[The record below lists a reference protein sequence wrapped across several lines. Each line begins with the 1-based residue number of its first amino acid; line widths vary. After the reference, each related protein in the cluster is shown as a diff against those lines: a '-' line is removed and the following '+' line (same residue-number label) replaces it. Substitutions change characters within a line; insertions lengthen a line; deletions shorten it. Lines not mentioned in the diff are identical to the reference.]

1 MPPPNWDAL
10 DLEPLAEELRETLP
24 PPEQAK
30 TIWAFEEALRVAR
43 IDDDLLEHL
52 LVATV
57 CLLAQARST
66 TPREVLETFFR
77 RSVSDEEW
85 RDRYAWLFA

>member
-1 MPPPNWDAL
+1 MSPPNWDEL

-30 TIWAFEEALRVAR
+30 MMWAFEEALRVAR
-43 IDDDLLEHL
+43 IDDHLLEHV

-57 CLLAQARST
+57 CLLARARGT
-66 TPREVLETFFR
+66 TPREVLEVFFR
-77 RSVSDEEW
+77 RSVTDDEW
-85 RDRYAWLFA
+85 RQRYAALFA